1 MERLDKRLAATGR
14 WSRKEVKE
22 LVRQGRVQVDGVTA
36 ARPELKC
43 GETSDIRV
51 DGQSVGGGM
60 TYLMLHKPGG
70 LLSATEDK
78 RQSTVLDLLPEHYQ
92 RQGLFPVG
100 RLDKDTE
107 GLLLLTNDGDLAHRL
122 LAPKSHV
129 DKVYLA
135 HVEGKPDAA
144 DVDAFARGMTLE
156 DGLECMPA
164 GLEPLGEGRCLVTLR
179 EGKFHQVKRMLAARG
194 KPVTYLKRLSMGP
207 LRLDE
212 KLEIGA
218 WRELTREELAALR
231 TAVEGTKGHYS
242 AFSTKKTKKPLQ
254 ND

>member
-1 MERLDKRLAATGR
+1 M
-14 WSRKEVKE
+14 
-22 LVRQGRVQVDGVTA
+22 
-36 ARPELKC
+36 
-43 GETSDIRV
+43 
-51 DGQSVGGGM
+51 DGQSVGGSM

-78 RQSTVLDLLPEHYQ
+78 RQSTVLDLLPEHYR

-107 GLLLLTNDGDLAHRL
+107 GLLLLTNDGELAHRL

-135 HVEGKPDAA
+135 HVEGQPDQA
-144 DVDAFARGMTLE
+144 DVQAFAQGMTLE

-164 GLEPLGEGRCLVTLR
+164 GLVPLGGGKCLVTLR

-207 LRLDE
+207 LTLDE
-212 KLEIGA
+212 GLEKGT
-218 WRELTREELAALR
+218 WRPLTEAELAALR
-231 TAVEGTKGHYS
+231 TAVE
-242 AFSTKKTKKPLQ
+242 
-254 ND
+254 